1 MSRIPE
7 FDALLPC
14 AVLLPSLGRP
24 HRLEAVVANIRRTT
38 PEDHMILACVGDPE
52 SLEILTRLGV
62 YAFDDTGSEDKRYV
76 TRMNRLSEVSVAFNA
91 KTVFFGSDDV
101 IHHHG
106 WLSNALEVMAGP
118 GEPSV
123 VIVNDL
129 HNSQGTQALVA
140 SDYLDRTV
148 FDDPSVAF
156 HPGYLHQFADTEMF
170 LTAAVKGQAARA
182 MTSIV
187 EHLHPVWKSANA
199 LPVDETYKN
208 AQSWKVWRHDSA
220 LWEERLHAIEKRTG
234 HIFPEMHQPGCK
246 QRASA

>member
-24 HRLEAVVANIRRTT
+24 HRLEEVVRNIRRTT

-52 SLEILTRLGV
+52 SLEILTGLGV
-62 YAFDDTGSEDKRYV
+62 YAFDDTADEDKRYV
-76 TRMNRLSEVSVAFNA
+76 TRMNKLVKVAAAFNA

-106 WLSNALEVMAGP
+106 WLSNALEVMVG
-118 GEPSV
+118 GDGVSV
-123 VIVNDL
+123 VVVNDL
-129 HNSQGTQALVA
+129 HNPQGTQALVDA
-140 SDYLDRTV
+140 DYLDHTV

-156 HPGYLHQFADTEMF
+156 HPGYMHQFADTEMF
-170 LTAAVKGQAARA
+170 LTAAINGECARA

-187 EHLHPVWKSANA
+187 EHLHPTWGAPNS
-199 LPVDETYKN
+199 LPNDDTYKK
-208 AQSWKVWRHDSA
+208 AQSWQVWRHDAA
-220 LWEERLHAIEKRTG
+220 LWEERLHAIEARTG
-234 HIFPEMHQPGCK
+234 HVFPEMHQPGCK